1 MKQTIG
7 LSQFQDAFESCRP
20 NSFSYEGLELLFD
33 FLEECDSEMELDVI
47 ALDCEYTEEAWQDI
61 AEYFD
66 IDLSDCDN
74 DDDCIQAVIDHLNDS
89 TCYIGRTDTDTLVYQ
104 QF

>member
-7 LSQFQDAFESCRP
+7 LSQFTDEFNACRS
-20 NSFSYEGLELLFD
+20 NSFSYQGLELLFN
-33 FLEECDSEMELDVI
+33 FLEDCDPEMELDVI

-61 AEYFD
+61 VEYFD
-66 IDLSDCDN
+66 IDLSDCDEDEN
-74 DDDCIQAVIDHLNDS
+74 RIQAVIDYLNDS
-89 TCYIGRTDTDTLVYQ
+89 TCYIGRTDSDKLVYQ